1 MRKRTRSRRA
11 GGIMD
16 SFSEWGT
23 SLSTGA
29 SDLWNKTKQSAST
42 SYGSLTG
49 TAPTSTY
56 TTSSYVSP
64 TYTQGGRRKK
74 RTRRRMRGGMNAAP
88 ISGIHTAQPQVWVGG
103 RRTRRRKRKTH
114 RRRR

>member
-16 SFSEWGT
+16 SFSQWGT

-29 SDLWNKTKQSAST
+29 SDLWNKTKQSAS
-42 SYGSLTG
+42 SGYSSISG
-49 TAPTSTY
+49 TAPAATY
-56 TTSSYVSP
+56 IPPPS
-64 TYTQGGRRKK
+64 TQGGKRRRSRRK
-74 RTRRRMRGGMNAAP
+74 MRGGMNAAP

-103 RRTRRRKRKTH
+103 RRTRRRRKSRHH
-114 RRRR
+114 RR

>member
-16 SFSEWGT
+16 SFSQWSS

-29 SDLWNKTKQSAST
+29 SDLWNKTKESASS
-42 SYGSLTG
+42 SYGSLSG
-49 TAPTSTY
+49 STSTPT
-56 TTSSYVSP
+56 TTSYIAPAS
-64 TYTQGGRRKK
+64 TQGGKRRK
-74 RTRRRMRGGMNAAP
+74 RSRRKMRGGMNAAP

-103 RRTRRRKRKTH
+103 RRTRRH
-114 RRRR
+114 RRKSRRHRR